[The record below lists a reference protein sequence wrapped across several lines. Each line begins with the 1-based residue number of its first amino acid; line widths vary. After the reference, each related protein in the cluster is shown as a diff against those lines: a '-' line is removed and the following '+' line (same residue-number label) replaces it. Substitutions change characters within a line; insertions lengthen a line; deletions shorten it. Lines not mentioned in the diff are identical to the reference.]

1 MGKIIHWKAVM
12 FFAVIVMLFGL
23 CIAVTGVMEHNDWQ
37 AYAGLATIGFVCASW
52 WFWVMFVIRT
62 IIHNTEKTS
71 TGLHEI
77 KHELG
82 EVKKL
87 LRDK

>member
-1 MGKIIHWKAVM
+1 MRKQIYWKAVM
-12 FFAVIVMLFGL
+12 FFAVIVMFIGL
-23 CIAVTGVMEHNDWQ
+23 CISWHGILQHNDNQ
-37 AYAGLATIGFVCASW
+37 AYIGLATIGVVCASW

-62 IIHNTEKTS
+62 IIKGTDRTS
-71 TGLHEI
+71 TGLVEI
-77 KHELG
+77 KHELS